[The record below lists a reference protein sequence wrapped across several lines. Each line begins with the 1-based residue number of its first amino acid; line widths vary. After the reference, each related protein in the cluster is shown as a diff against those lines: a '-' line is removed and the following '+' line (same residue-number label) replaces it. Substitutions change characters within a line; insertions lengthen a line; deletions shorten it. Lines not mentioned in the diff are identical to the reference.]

1 MKSLKKKEF
10 SPFFLLLFLLC
21 TAANAAS
28 SPEQKEAKN
37 KGIELYNQYKAIS
50 ATSYLK
56 LAAEGGDD
64 EAMYYLGEAIRKN
77 NRYMNTEAQKAYED
91 SAALGNV
98 YSMIRLGQATDDLC
112 IAMNNCPQGNK
123 APKEWMDLAKKSA
136 SLEAGRGNAE
146 SMYLMYEISG
156 DDKWLEKS
164 AQHGFSLA
172 QFRLATKYQ
181 EGGGFFL
188 LPASRLDAVER
199 WMKASAEGGYP
210 PGMMGLAAVSVE
222 KNDLESFRL
231 WNEKAAASG
240 YVEGVFGYGSYL
252 GEDPSNYGFKL
263 DLVKSYALLSLLYEL
278 DGGGHVR
285 RDVEDVLPDIAK
297 KMSPEQIKEAKV
309 FSENWKSSHPPL
321 SFFPDKL

>member
-1 MKSLKKKEF
+1 MKKSLF
-10 SPFFLLLFLLC
+10 TALLIIAFANP
-21 TAANAAS
+21 AAAELSSIQQAAKT
-28 SPEQKEAKN
+28 Q
-37 KGIELYNQYKAIS
+37 GITFYNQHKAVTAIPFLVIAS
-50 ATSYLK
+50 EA
-56 LAAEGGDD
+56 GDR
-64 EAMYYLGEAIRKN
+64 EAQYYLGEALRKN
-77 NRYMNTEAQKAYED
+77 NKYITPEAQSTYEA
-91 SAALGNV
+91 SARQGDIYA
-98 YSMIRLGQATDDLC
+98 MIRLSQRNNDLC
-112 IAMNNCPQGNK
+112 VKMNNCSG
-123 APKEWMDLAKKSA
+123 EKKSPSEWSKSA
-136 SLEAGRGNAE
+136 FEAATKEAE
-146 SMYLMYEISG
+146 KGDAEAMYLMYRITG

-164 AQHGFSLA
+164 AQNGFSLA

-285 RDVEDVLPDIAK
+285 RDIEDVLPDIAK
-297 KMSPEQIKEAKV
+297 KMSSEQIKEAKV

>member
-1 MKSLKKKEF
+1 MRAYFFIALFAIVISFEVNAQPTSDLKS
-10 SPFFLLLFLLC
+10 
-21 TAANAAS
+21 
-28 SPEQKEAKN
+28 AKMQ
-37 KGIELYNQYKAIS
+37 GITLYNQFK
-50 ATSYLK
+50 ATSAVPFLE
-56 LAAEGGDD
+56 LAAQAGDH
-64 EAMYYLGEAIRKN
+64 EAQYYLGEAIRKSK
-77 NRYMNTEAQKAYED
+77 RYMTPEAKNAYEA
-91 SAALGNV
+91 SALQGDI
-98 YSMIRLGQATDDLC
+98 YSMIRLAGDTNDLC
-112 IAMNNCPQGNK
+112 VAMGNCPK
-123 APKEWMDLAKKSA
+123 DRKEPGEWRKMALDTASVEAAK
-136 SLEAGRGNAE
+136 GNAE
-146 SMYLMYEISG
+146 SMYLMFRVTG

-164 AQHGFSLA
+164 AKNGFSLA
-172 QFRLATKYQ
+172 QFSLATKYQ

-188 LPASRLDAVER
+188 LPASRLAAVER

-285 RDVEDVLPDIAK
+285 RDIEDVLPDIAK

-309 FSENWKSSHPPL
+309 FLENWKSSHPPL

>member
-1 MKSLKKKEF
+1 MKF
-10 SPFFLLLFLLC
+10 FPFFLLLYLLS
-21 TAANAAS
+21 TATSAAP
-28 SPEQKEAKN
+28 SPEQKEAKE

-50 ATSYLK
+50 AVTYLK

-77 NRYMNTEAQKAYED
+77 NRYMNAEAQKAYED
-91 SAALGNV
+91 SAALGNI

-112 IAMNNCPQGNK
+112 IAMNNCPQGKK
-123 APKEWMDLAKKSA
+123 AAKEWMDLAKKSA

-164 AQHGFSLA
+164 AQNGFSLA

-188 LPASRLDAVER
+188 LPANRLDAVEL

-210 PGMMGLAAVSVE
+210 PGMMGLAAVSIE
-222 KNDLESFRL
+222 KKDLESFRL

-285 RDVEDVLPDIAK
+285 RDVEDVLPEIAK
-297 KMSPEQIKEAKV
+297 RMSPEQIKEAKK
-309 FSENWKSSHPPL
+309 FSEAWKSSHPPL